1 MLSALSVSAF
11 YDMTQDIDHNLVV
24 FLFFLHLACNQVDQL
39 ALLCIQLDG
48 IIYTLEN
55 NTCIKGS
62 ADIV

>member
-39 ALLCIQLDG
+39 ALLCIQLNGVKNTLKYHPG
-48 IIYTLEN
+48 IE
-55 NTCIKGS
+55 GP

>member
-24 FLFFLHLACNQVDQL
+24 FLFFLHLACNQIDQL

-48 IIYTLEN
+48 IIYRWRT
-55 NTCIKGS
+55 TFVSKGLL
-62 ADIV
+62 I

>member
-24 FLFFLHLACNQVDQL
+24 FLFFPHLACNQIDQL

-48 IIYTLEN
+48 IIYPLADDV
-55 NTCIKGS
+55 CIKGS